1 MASWTISI
9 KNLSVRLYLPVVR
22 LCLCIHAYTV
32 YIVSTSHAGVVAA
45 VATAAAPSLSP
56 LQGRSVDFSLK
67 KSRRQVK
74 VFMDT

>member
-1 MASWTISI
+1 MYT
-9 KNLSVRLYLPVVR
+9 
-22 LCLCIHAYTV
+22 YTV
-32 YIVSTSHAGVVAA
+32 YIIVTSHAGVVAA